1 MKIVLTAKGKE
12 ASSPIDERFGRA
24 EYFILYD
31 DVLQTYSVIDN
42 PGQYENSGA
51 GVKASQ
57 IVIESGAEAVITGSL
72 GPKAFMVLKDA
83 GIKGYQNFFGTLEDN
98 VAAYKEN
105 KLKELLTPGEEVKSR
120 GRL

>member
-12 ASSPIDERFGRA
+12 ASSPVDERFGRA

-31 DVLQTYSVIDN
+31 DAAQTYSVINN

-57 IVIESGAEAVITGSL
+57 IVIDAGAEVVITGSL
-72 GPKAFMVLKDA
+72 GPKAFMVLRDA
-83 GIKGYQNFFGTLEDN
+83 GIRGYQNHPGTLEEMV
-98 VAAYKEN
+98 VAFKEE
-105 KLKELLTPGEEVKSR
+105 KLQELLTPGEEVKTR
-120 GRL
+120 GRS